1 MTASMQISTFLFNNT
16 VPCWMTGHVRMF
28 FLVSN
33 LNTSCFW
40 GSGGLLYRDSHHLPM
55 KGLPF
60 ELCSDFF
67 PPQAKS
73 LTSGLSMH
81 QLWNVGG
88 GVQRGSSLTGLAC
101 SQRGPEASAQEI
113 PLPLPWLL
121 LASPVLHPSLPFQQ
135 PVSG

>member
-1 MTASMQISTFLFNNT
+1 MTASMQISTFLFNNI
-16 VPCWMTGHVRMF
+16 VPSSMTGHVRMF
-28 FLVSN
+28 FLVSD
-33 LNTSCFW
+33 LNTSRFL
-40 GSGGLLYRDSHHLPM
+40 GSGGLYRDIHHLPI

-73 LTSGLSMH
+73 LTSGFSMH

-88 GVQRGSSLTGLAC
+88 GIQPGSSLTGLAC

-135 PVSG
+135 LVSG